1 MAELV
6 TIARPYA
13 EAAFS
18 VAQAESA
25 STPKAFEAWSEFLQK
40 LAAISEDKQ
49 IRVLFGNPAVSPE
62 QIAKLMV
69 ETSGASNESMKNFIG
84 LLSSNQRLEALSCVS
99 GLYEDLKNQ
108 ANSTLSATVETAF
121 KLSTAELSEI
131 QALLEKKYGRSVKAT
146 PVLNEALIGGVRI
159 SVGDEVIDAS
169 VSGKLSTMATAL
181 MN

>member
-62 QIAKLMV
+62 QITNLMV

-99 GLYEDLKNQ
+99 GLYEDLQNQ

-131 QALLEKKYGRSVKAT
+131 QALLEKNYGRSVKAT
-146 PVLNEALIGGVRI
+146 PVLN
-159 SVGDEVIDAS
+159 
-169 VSGKLSTMATAL
+169 
-181 MN
+181 

>member
-18 VAQAESA
+18 VAQAECA
-25 STPKAFEAWSEFLQK
+25 SSPKAFEAWSEFLQK

-49 IRVLFGNPAVSPE
+49 ILMLYGNPAVSPE
-62 QIAKLMV
+62 QITQLMV

-84 LLSSNQRLEALSCVS
+84 LLASNQRLETLSCVS

-108 ANSTLSATVETAF
+108 ANATLSATVETAF

>member
-62 QIAKLMV
+62 QITKLMV

-108 ANSTLSATVETAF
+108 ANATLSATIETAF

>member
-62 QIAKLMV
+62 QITKLIV

-108 ANSTLSATVETAF
+108 ANATLSATIETAF